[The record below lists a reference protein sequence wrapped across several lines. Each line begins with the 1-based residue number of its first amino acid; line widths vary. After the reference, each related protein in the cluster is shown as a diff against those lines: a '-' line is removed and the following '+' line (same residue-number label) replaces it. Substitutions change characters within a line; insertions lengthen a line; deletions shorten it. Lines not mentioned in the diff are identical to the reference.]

1 MKPFRKFIIEA
12 YVARVAE
19 YKNSLKTA
27 VFAFGRMNP
36 PTMGH
41 AKLIAKVIAVA
52 KKEGG
57 TPMVYPSK
65 TEDKKSN
72 PLSFR
77 TKVKVLKDVF
87 GKVINTNTSIKTP
100 FDVITSLNDNYE
112 RVIFVV
118 GSDRVDEFKR
128 NMTRYV
134 DKDLENIKDFS
145 VVSAG
150 ERDPDAE
157 GVSGMSGSKM
167 REFVVKDR
175 FGKFKEGLM
184 TKNVALAKLV
194 FKEIGKKLKIKKE
207 D

>member
-1 MKPFRKFIIEA
+1 MR
-12 YVARVAE
+12 
-19 YKNSLKTA
+19 
-27 VFAFGRMNP
+27 
-36 PTMGH
+36 
-41 AKLIAKVIAVA
+41 
-52 KKEGG
+52 
-57 TPMVYPSK
+57 
-65 TEDKKSN
+65 
-72 PLSFR
+72 
-77 TKVKVLKDVF
+77 
-87 GKVINTNTSIKTP
+87 
-100 FDVITSLNDNYE
+100 

-128 NMTRYV
+128 NMSRYV

-184 TKNVALAKLV
+184 TKNASTC
-194 FKEIGKKLKIKKE
+194 
-207 D
+207 